1 MSKGKELLNKRNN
14 NDAQFDASSV
24 LGAPILLDNQSDLVN
39 SYLETTSQKEED
51 KLIEE
56 EIIKNFN
63 LNNNIVEE
71 EKGPTMEEFKENL
84 FGFTADDY
92 YKDYDFDKDEIL
104 EILNDE
110 ETKLLHH
117 LVQSEDY
124 PENFPNVEQLVKLK
138 IYFKDLFSIQCG
150 NFFEEF
156 HFEIKPEMYICTSLK
171 STDFFE
177 YKKRFGDEEN
187 ITLFYPFVLSKC
199 CLFPQIKP
207 EQVFDMP
214 VGTVKKLCENILI
227 KSKYKSSCNVTK
239 L

>member
-1 MSKGKELLNKRNN
+1 MSKGTDLLNKKN
-14 NDAQFDASSV
+14 AEFDATKI
-24 LGAPILLDNQSDLVN
+24 LGAPIILDSQANIVE
-39 SYLETTSQKEED
+39 SYLETTKKESPED
-51 KLIEE
+51 DIEKQ
-56 EIIKNFN
+56 IIENFN
-63 LNNNIVEE
+63 LNNKKNLEE
-71 EKGPTMEEFKENL
+71 IKDEVKEEILEEF
-84 FGFTADDY
+84 FGCSPDDY
-92 YKDYDFDKDEIL
+92 YKDFDFDNDEIL
-104 EILNDE
+104 EMLASEDTKILE
-110 ETKLLHH
+110 H
-117 LVQSEDY
+117 LVKSENY

-138 IYFKDLFSIQCG
+138 IFFKDLFSIQCG

-156 HFEIKPEMYICTSLK
+156 HFEIKPELYICTSLK

-187 ITLFYPFVLSKC
+187 ITLFYPFVISKC

-227 KSKYKSSCNVTK
+227 RSKYKSSCNVTK